1 MVRCAVRFL
10 FVACVH
16 LNTVTFIFVS
26 EVENWTFHQEGISSL
41 LSQDEDLKCFTRM
54 LDDLTCFWDNSEET
68 NFTYKFFYS
77 TEERIQK
84 QCHTVSYRVPGNARR
99 HVCAIPVEDIV
110 LFQPLIIEVI
120 ESSSNESRISQFV
133 SIESVVLLDP
143 PSNVSVHLNGNPRE
157 LRIGWVPPKNPDI
170 NEFLIYE
177 ISYWKDKSSPASAKS
192 VTVSVKEYHDLR
204 DLRAGIR
211 YMVRLRSKPD
221 GISFDGFWSA
231 WSETASAVTP
241 YSSDEISLRCSS
253 PDLQF
258 ITCQWK
264 VNKTEE
270 STRYSLYYQTRQEVW
285 KICSNQR
292 NTTRG
297 DGITYQCT
305 IATSEANKTVVII
318 NASYPH
324 HIQTFYKK
332 PFKTENI
339 VRPDPPRIVKT
350 DISTTGGK
358 LRLFWEPPI
367 IKFQNQ
373 MVYQIR
379 YSEENGTGWKTL
391 HIQKPLHSE
400 VLDLPHG
407 KTYYM
412 QLRAKPNGLIYR
424 GYWSSWSDTFTA
436 TIPGSIGPTVVSLV
450 VGVAL
455 LLTIAL
461 FVSRLIFPNTYSNMK
476 KRLWPQIPNLERLLE
491 GYLIDFQKHSQP
503 FQPTC
508 DKPVDNEPLPSILEI
523 ISEGIGNDG
532 KKCAEEQ
539 EAVCQ
544 KHPSNAS
551 STSKPQEEETS
562 DETKGSS
569 NGMQNYIFLD
579 LQYSSSL
586 PQEDANFHKKDKSN
600 LVHDSQSQRWLPGP
614 DTRAH
619 KGHIQSDISG
629 NKQLTSLQPVN
640 VGGLKQHHPAPLV
653 SYDEVLQLFA
663 HLHFPV
669 PFDYRSMSAT
679 DISNHTYLLLSDLE
693 PNIFSQQ
700 CSLLKE

>member
-1 MVRCAVRFL
+1 MVRCAVRLL
-10 FVACVH
+10 FVAWMH

-26 EVENWTFHQEGISSL
+26 GVENWTFLQEGTSSL

-77 TEERIQK
+77 TEQRMEK
-84 QCHTVSYRVPGNARR
+84 QCHTTSYRVLRNTMR
-99 HVCAIPVEDIV
+99 HVCAVPVEDIV

-120 ESSSNESRISQFV
+120 ESFSNVSKISQYV

-177 ISYWKDKSSPASAKS
+177 ISYRKDKSSPASAKS
-192 VTVSVKEYHDLR
+192 LTVSTKQRHDLQ
-204 DLRAGIR
+204 DLKAGIR
-211 YMVRLRSKPD
+211 YMVRLRTKPD

-231 WSETASAVTP
+231 WSQTVSAVTP
-241 YSSDEISLRCSS
+241 YSSDEINLRCSS

-264 VNKTEE
+264 VNKTEAG
-270 STRYSLYYQTRQEVW
+270 TRYSLYYQTRQVEW

-292 NTTRG
+292 NTTTG
-297 DGITYQCT
+297 DGITYHCT

-332 PFKTENI
+332 PFRTENV

-358 LRLFWEPPI
+358 LRLIWEPPI
-367 IKFQNQ
+367 KKFQNQ

-455 LLTIAL
+455 LLAIAL
-461 FVSRLIFPNTYSNMK
+461 FVSHLIFPNIYSNMK
-476 KRLWPQIPNLERLLE
+476 KKLWPQIPNLERLLE
-491 GYLIDFQKHSQP
+491 GYLTDFQKYSQP
-503 FQPTC
+503 SQPTC

-532 KKCAEEQ
+532 KKCVEKQ
-539 EAVCQ
+539 EGTCQ
-544 KHPSNAS
+544 KQHAS
-551 STSKPQEEETS
+551 ESPTTNLQEGES
-562 DETKGSS
+562 DDETEGSNNS
-569 NGMQNYIFLD
+569 NQNYIFLD
-579 LQYSSSL
+579 LQDSSSL
-586 PQEDANFHKKDKSN
+586 PQEDTNFHKRDKSSS
-600 LVHDSQSQRWLPGP
+600 LHDSQSQRWPPAP
-614 DTRAH
+614 DSKSH
-619 KGHIQSDISG
+619 KGHVQNDISG
-629 NKQLTSLQPVN
+629 NKQLSPLQPVN
-640 VGGLKQHHPAPLV
+640 VTGLKQHHPTPLV
-653 SYDEVLQLFA
+653 SYDDVLQLFA

-679 DISNHTYLLLSDLE
+679 DISNHSYLLLSDLE

-700 CSLLKE
+700 CSLIKE